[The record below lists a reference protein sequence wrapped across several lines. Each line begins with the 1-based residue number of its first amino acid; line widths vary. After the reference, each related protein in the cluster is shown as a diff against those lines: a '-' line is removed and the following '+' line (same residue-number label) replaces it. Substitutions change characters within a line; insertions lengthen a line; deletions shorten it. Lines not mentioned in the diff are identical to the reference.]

1 MAVIA
6 PIHLRGWRFILLNGA
21 IGLANIV
28 GFQNTHH
35 RALWNTAFPI
45 LSNVPGYTILA
56 PYGAGNFQGL
66 TPSFGT
72 WGTTD
77 HMFGLALG
85 FPIAKWLAARFGD
98 YHVYRAALVIYAT
111 ISFFC
116 ATSDTIVS
124 FVAMRFLLGLTGGV
138 ILPVGQAVL
147 LGKYPPKQRTLG
159 VGIWGVLS
167 MMPFTIGV
175 FMGGFYAE
183 FFGWRTLI
191 YSNVVIALTVASVGG
206 SLVYGRRIKRNIS
219 RFDSIGFILLAL
231 IFGGIQTILNQG
243 IDFDWFGWSRF
254 LFTLL
259 AMVAVAL
266 PCFVIW
272 ELGRTA
278 PRDRFGAIRLPQLH
292 RRRGLL
298 CSWVPFDPRPIVG
311 LHWPASTAAWLFLVV
326 RGPRL
331 RIDDRSFH
339 VARGGHP

>member
-28 GFQNTHH
+28 V
-35 RALWNTAFPI
+35 

-56 PYGAGNFQGL
+56 PYAAGNFQGL

-85 FPIAKWLAARFGD
+85 FPIVRWLAARFGD
-98 YHVYRAALVIYAT
+98 YHVYGAALIIYAT

-147 LGKYPPKQRTLG
+147 LGKYPPKERTLG

-175 FMGGFYAE
+175 FMGGFSAE
-183 FFGWRTLI
+183 FFGWRTLF

-219 RFDSIGFILLAL
+219 RFDSIGCILLAL

-243 IDFDWFGWSRF
+243 IDFDWFGWSRY
-254 LFTLL
+254 LFGLL
-259 AMVAVAL
+259 AMVVVAL

-272 ELGRTA
+272 ELGERH
-278 PRDRFGAIRLPQLH
+278 RAIDLRLFAH
-292 RRRGLL
+292 RNYTVAVVCSALGFLLIQGLL
-298 CSWVPFDPRPIVG
+298 SVFIGQLQLLLGYSLSLAGLVYVLMIVLSLSW
-311 LHWPASTAAWLFLVV
+311 
-326 RGPRL
+326 
-331 RIDDRSFH
+331 RSSMNY
-339 VARGGHP
+339 AGISMCA